1 MKRKTIFLVSSLLLA
16 IIISIS
22 FVVYAQ
28 KKRSCSERDN
38 EVYDGRIEQ
47 VKGKVVYL
55 NHPELGK
62 TPANGQYLVFQREDC
77 KKCLV
82 ATHADIDGNY
92 KIFVGVGR
100 YKLIVQETR
109 CDYGGT
115 GCDECHNL
123 LAPDQAQYIDVE
135 RNRPYVAEFNINL
148 VLRKD

>member
-1 MKRKTIFLVSSLLLA
+1 MPRGNWKSLNMKSKTIFLVSSLLLA

-22 FVVYAQ
+22 FVTYAQ
-28 KKRSCSERDN
+28 KKRPCSDN
-38 EVYDGRIEQ
+38 EVYDGRIQQ
-47 VKGKVVYL
+47 VKGKVMYL

-62 TPANGQYLVFQREDC
+62 TPATGQYLVFQREGCKDC
-77 KKCLV
+77 LI

-123 LAPDQAQYIDVE
+123 LAPIQTQYI
-135 RNRPYVAEFNINL
+135 
-148 VLRKD
+148 